1 MYKVIFESC
10 CGWYGYDVLF
20 EGTLEECLA
29 KAPQL
34 ADENIS
40 DSYEEEVYIED
51 ENGNRV
57 EEF

>member
-34 ADENIS
+34 ADKNIS

-57 EEF
+57 QEF